1 MEQHPHP
8 QEKEQYQDGTVVT
21 AMTGAEK
28 KKQQE
33 QQEEHQQM
41 EEQTKKA
48 QQLYEEKE
56 KPQKEFKKN
65 VIKDTVERTVII
77 DIQQ

>member
-1 MEQHPHP
+1 MELLAPKREVQCQLEYGH
-8 QEKEQYQDGTVVT
+8 QQQRE
-21 AMTGAEK
+21 
-28 KKQQE
+28 KQQE

-65 VIKDTVERTVII
+65 VTKDTVERTVII